1 MDLNA
6 PEVDHDAQHS
16 YTLTVFTENVP
27 GLLSEVVSV
36 FTRIKM
42 NIDTLTVSA
51 SRIEG
56 IHRFTMT
63 IDCTKKL
70 IDKIT
75 AQLEKKVDIVAAF
88 AYLSHEVVAR
98 EIAMFKIDTK
108 VLNDEKT
115 KKELIDLHNPAVVE
129 EHDNYAVLIKSG
141 KEAKIQAMFD
151 YLEPH
156 DCIYEFVRSGRIAVV
171 REMDPFSKRL
181 DSMDKEF
188 H

>member
-6 PEVDHDAQHS
+6 PELEHDAQHS
-16 YTLTVFTENVP
+16 FTLTVFTENVP

-63 IDCTKKL
+63 IDCTQKL

-75 AQLEKKVDIVAAF
+75 AQLEKKIDIVAAF

-98 EIAMFKIDTK
+98 EIAMFKVDTK
-108 VLNDEKT
+108 VLKDEAIKT
-115 KKELIDLHNPAVVE
+115 GLFDLHNPAIVE
-129 EHDNYAVLIKSG
+129 EHDNYVVLIKSG

-151 YLEPH
+151 YLHPH

>member
-16 YTLTVFTENVP
+16 YTLIVFTENVP
-27 GLLSEVVSV
+27 GLLTEVVSV

-70 IDKIT
+70 TDKIT
-75 AQLEKKVDIVAAF
+75 AQLEKKIDIVAAF

-98 EIAMFKIDTK
+98 EIAMIKIDTK
-108 VLNDEKT
+108 VLKDEAFKN
-115 KKELIDLHNPAVVE
+115 ELIELHNPAFVE
-129 EHDNYAVLIKSG
+129 QHDNYAVLIKSG

-156 DCIYEFVRSGRIAVV
+156 DCIYEFVRSGRIAVI

>member
-6 PEVDHDAQHS
+6 PEIDHDAQHS

-56 IHRFTMT
+56 IHRFTVT

-98 EIAMFKIDTK
+98 EIAMFKVDIK
-108 VLNDEKT
+108 VLQDDAIREG
-115 KKELIDLHNPAVVE
+115 LLDLHNPAVIE
-129 EHDNYAVLIKSG
+129 EHDKYAVLIKSG

-156 DCIYEFVRSGRIAVV
+156 NCIYEFVRSGRIAVV

-181 DSMDKEF
+181 DSMDKDF

>member
-56 IHRFTMT
+56 IHRFTVT
-63 IDCTKKL
+63 IDTTKKL

-108 VLNDEKT
+108 VLKDET
-115 KKELIDLHNPAVVE
+115 VKKELLEIHTPAVIE

-151 YLEPH
+151 FLEPYN
-156 DCIYEFVRSGRIAVV
+156 CIYEFVRSGRIAVV

>member
-1 MDLNA
+1 MDLQA
-6 PEVDHDAQHS
+6 PEVENDLEHS
-16 YTLTVFTENVP
+16 FTLTVFTENVP

-56 IHRFTMT
+56 IHRFTVT
-63 IDCTKKL
+63 INCTQKL

-98 EIAMFKIDTK
+98 ELALFKIDTK
-108 VLNDEKT
+108 IFKDKAI
-115 KKELIDLHNPAVVE
+115 KQELLDLHNPAVVE
-129 EHDNYAVLIKSG
+129 EHDNYVVLIKSG
-141 KEAKIQAMFD
+141 KEAKIQALFD
-151 YLEPH
+151 FLEPH
-156 DCIYEFVRSGRIAVV
+156 NCIYEFVRSGRIAVV